1 MADFSIIALLSFFGW
16 LSVSRLNFIGAGIVI
31 GLAFVMGVSHG

>member
-1 MADFSIIALLSFFGW
+1 MADFSIIAMLSFFGW
-16 LSVSRLNFIGAGIVI
+16 LSVSRRNFIGAGIVI